1 MVEITVPGKLFL
13 MGEYGV
19 VKGHTGAIL
28 LPTKRTL
35 TVTMKESSIW
45 QFESDLEGS
54 FFATDYD
61 TFYASAF
68 TSLKKLLRNFQET
81 LPWDGP
87 YGFKVTSELDD
98 THHAFGLGSSGAF
111 TVAMVQAAHT
121 LLKNPLNPFE
131 LFQRSAL
138 IQNDLTSSYGDLAV
152 SAYQQSLYYHRP
164 ENLFENFDQV
174 TIRPLPLDL
183 NYHVIHSNQKV
194 KSEPLI
200 EAFFSQI
207 DTDEVREYLTNTHA
221 LIEAFIDHP
230 RLEIIEK
237 ASEAY
242 LKLGTFLDSGMI
254 SPSLKD
260 LLNLILKSGGTG
272 KISGAGG
279 GDNVLAFY
287 PHLDDLTRTK
297 NGFAPYIIL

>member
-1 MVEITVPGKLFL
+1 MVQITVPGKLFL

-19 VKGHTGAIL
+19 VKGHTGAII
-28 LPTKRTL
+28 LPSKRTL
-35 TVTMKESSIW
+35 TVTMKESSMW

-68 TSLKKLLRNFQET
+68 DSLKKLLKNFEDS
-81 LPWDGP
+81 LLWDRP
-87 YGFKVTSELDD
+87 YAFKVTSDLDD

-111 TVAMVQAAHT
+111 TVAMIQAAYT
-121 LLKNPLNPFE
+121 LLKHPLTPFE
-131 LFQRSAL
+131 LFQKSAEV
-138 IQNDLTSSYGDLAV
+138 QNDDTSSYGDLAV

-164 ENLFENFDQV
+164 KNLFGHFDQV
-174 TIRPLPLDL
+174 TIQPLDL
-183 NYHVIHSNQKV
+183 DLHYHVIHSNQKV
-194 KSEPLI
+194 KSGPLI
-200 EAFFSQI
+200 EAFFNQI
-207 DTDEVREYLTNTHA
+207 DTPEASDYLKETQA
-221 LIEAFIDHP
+221 LMETFINHP
-230 RLEIIEK
+230 NLDIIEK

-242 LKLGTFLDSGMI
+242 IKMGLALDSGMI

-260 LLNLILKSGGTG
+260 ILTLIKNSGGIG

-287 PHLDDLTRTK
+287 PTFEDLKRTE
-297 NGFAPYIIL
+297 NGFDPYIIL